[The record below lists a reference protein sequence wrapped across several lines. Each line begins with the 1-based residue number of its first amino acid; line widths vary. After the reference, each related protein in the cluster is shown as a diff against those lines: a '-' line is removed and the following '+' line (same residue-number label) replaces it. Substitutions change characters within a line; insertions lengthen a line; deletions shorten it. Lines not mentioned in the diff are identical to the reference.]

1 MVFFRKYDYENF
13 LCTLLLN
20 GNQRRCAFAI
30 RAFNVEVSRI
40 SSVVSDDKIG
50 MMRLKFWEDAVEKIY
65 DTKNIHIPDHP
76 VVLEVKKVVDEFKLS
91 KRYFQRLVNSRNRP
105 SNSQFVTTK
114 QLEDYSEQSVSSIY
128 YLLLE
133 TAGIKNVQADHAAS
147 HLGKSQGIV
156 NILR

>member
-1 MVFFRKYDYENF
+1 
-13 LCTLLLN
+13 
-20 GNQRRCAFAI
+20 
-30 RAFNVEVSRI
+30 
-40 SSVVSDDKIG
+40 
-50 MMRLKFWEDAVEKIY
+50 MRLKFWEDSIEKIY

-76 VVLEVKKVVDEFKLS
+76 VVLEVKKIVDEFKLS

-105 SNSQFVTTK
+105 SNTPFVTTK
-114 QLEDYSEQSVSSIY
+114 ELEDYSEKTVSSIY

>member
-1 MVFFRKYDYENF
+1 
-13 LCTLLLN
+13 
-20 GNQRRCAFAI
+20 
-30 RAFNVEVSRI
+30 
-40 SSVVSDDKIG
+40 
-50 MMRLKFWEDAVEKIY
+50 MRLKFWEDSVEKIY

-76 VVLEVKKVVDEFKLS
+76 VVLEVKKIVDEFKLS

-114 QLEDYSEQSVSSIY
+114 QLEDYSEQTVSSIY

-133 TAGIKNVQADHAAS
+133 QAGIKNVQADHAAS

-156 NILR
+156 NILRLVFFYFVFFLGKTQIFFKLDQSHFRLVQLPFQYPKNF